1 MRRRQ
6 KAFTLIEVMVA
17 VTILAF
23 TATAAIKLVL
33 MAQNSLEDV
42 KRQRELLDAAR
53 AIQVEVRVGKLD
65 KSGTSGDFSWET
77 ADKQREMM
85 GDEFGKLNLGV
96 SGDGGQNLGS
106 LNWRELT
113 VKNSRN
119 DQQIVLLLP
128 QEQKEQQGNNAS
140 DDLNTVSDDK
150 SSNDKQSKS

>member
-1 MRRRQ
+1 MKRRR

-33 MAQNSLEDV
+33 MAQNGLEDV
-42 KRQRELLDAAR
+42 KGQRKLLDAAR
-53 AIQVEVRVGKLD
+53 AIQVEVRAGKLD

-85 GDEFGKLNLGV
+85 DDGFGRLNLDA
-96 SGDGGQNLGS
+96 SGDAGTNLGS

-113 VKNSRN
+113 VKNARN
-119 DQQIVLLLP
+119 DQRIVLLLP
-128 QEQKEQQGNNAS
+128 QEQETQQGNSAS
-140 DDLNTVSDDK
+140 DDLNIVSGDK